1 MDLLLIARKIWRYRI
16 ATLPVI
22 ALTLLG
28 AFYVVAAQGPGLQG
42 LVELRPDQSSVSA
55 DGR

>member
-28 AFYVVAAQGPGLQG
+28 AIYVVVLKPRSTRR
-42 LVELRPDQSSVSA
+42 RPATS
-55 DGR
+55 